1 MSKKLIELTQVRHG
15 DLRIQG
21 IALMIELVEIGRFVA
36 DPALGE
42 AFDALEDPIGV
53 DDLVGLLDGLLDPT
67 YGVFNEQLQDSD
79 ELTGS
84 THRSVAVF
92 ELVAES
98 AKDRR

>member
-1 MSKKLIELTQVRHG
+1 M
-15 DLRIQG
+15 RIQG

-36 DPALGE
+36 DPMFGE
-42 AFDALEDPIGV
+42 AFDALKDPIGV
-53 DDLVGLLDGLLDPT
+53 DDLVGLLDGLLDPAH
-67 YGVFNEQLQDSD
+67 GMFDEQLQDSD
-79 ELTGS
+79 ELTGP